1 MFFFRCSYRDL
12 PRSRLAVR
20 EMFSYPYVFQRLLGR
35 IVSGLQHLRSPI
47 KFSAAHSVGGGGG
60 KTRGSNYPQQ
70 APYYHQAF
78 TLVRIFFSTSFFS
91 HIVPLTTRY
100 SASLYT
106 PLAMPSLISSACSC
120 SRVSFSRTVGVVYCT
135 ALVIIPAASPMLSLL
150 DAYLEKR
157 AL

>member
-1 MFFFRCSYRDL
+1 
-12 PRSRLAVR
+12 
-20 EMFSYPYVFQRLLGR
+20 MFSYPYAFQRLLGR
-35 IVSGLQHLRSPI
+35 IVSGLQHLSLADKVLGYSFCRW
-47 KFSAAHSVGGGGG
+47 GGG

-91 HIVPLTTRY
+91 HIVPWTTRY

-106 PLAMPSLISSACSC
+106 PRAMPSLISSACSC
-120 SRVSFSRTVGVVYCT
+120 SRVSFSRTVGVVYYT
-135 ALVIIPAASPMLSLL
+135 ALVIIPAASSIVFLL
-150 DAYLEKR
+150 DAYREKR